1 MNDAFDVAVVGA
13 GTAGAAAAAFCAEQ
27 GMRVCLLERR
37 PLEDAGAR
45 WINGVPAWAFERARL
60 TLPQAPELRGR
71 GQAFHMLAGYGPQ
84 RLRIEGHGVLE
95 LDMRRLVARLQQQ
108 ARGHGTQLH
117 GQTAVHSVSSEGL
130 ETSAGTVRARY
141 VIDASGL
148 SGARLLAQ
156 PRVDPLHLCAAAQ
169 ELREITDTD
178 GAAAWFAGHGVGMGE
193 TLCFTG
199 IAGGYSILMLRADSP
214 TELNLLSG
222 TIPASGQPSG
232 TALLQRV
239 CQEHAWI
246 GAKILGGRRA
256 IPLRRPY
263 DRLSDGQVALLGDAG
278 CQVFSA
284 HGSGIGIGL
293 VAARLLADELAA
305 GRGLTG
311 YATRFQRE
319 LGGLLA
325 SVDLVRRF
333 CQSLSAHEMGQ
344 LMAAGVVDPAMAGAA
359 LIQKHPQLQLARLP
373 AKLAGLLG
381 QPRVA
386 LRALK
391 LGLQIGAARLLY
403 RHYRPEDAGWSRL
416 VAAVFGET
424 SDGVATALGSSRV
437 GAAPH

>member
-1 MNDAFDVAVVGA
+1 MVKQFDVAVVGA

-27 GMRVCLLERR
+27 GLRVCLLERR
-37 PLEDAGAR
+37 PLEQAGAR

-60 TLPQAPELRGR
+60 ALPQAPELRGH

-84 RLRIEGHGVLE
+84 RLRVDGQGVLE

-108 ARGHGTQLH
+108 ARDHGTQLR
-117 GQTAVHSVSSEGL
+117 GQTAVHGLSAEGL
-130 ETSAGTVRARY
+130 ETSAGSVRARWI
-141 VIDASGL
+141 VDASGL

-156 PRVDPLHLCAAAQ
+156 PRVDPRHLCAAAQ

-178 GAAAWFAGHGVGMGE
+178 AAAAWFAGHGVGMGE

-214 TELNLLSG
+214 RELNLLSG
-222 TIPASGQPSG
+222 TIPARGQPSG
-232 TALLQRV
+232 TALLQDV

-246 GAKILGGRRA
+246 GGKILGGRRA

-263 DRLSDGQVALLGDAG
+263 DRLSDGRVALLGDAG

-325 SVDLVRRF
+325 SVDLFRRF
-333 CQSLSAHEMGQ
+333 SQSLSAHEMGQ
-344 LMAAGVVDPAMAGAA
+344 LMAGGVVDSEMAGAA
-359 LIQKHPQLQLARLP
+359 LVQRLPCVRLARLP
-373 AKLAGLLG
+373 GQLAGLLR
-381 QPRVA
+381 QPGVA

-391 LGLQIGAARLLY
+391 TGLQIGAAQLLY
-403 RHYRPEDAGWSRL
+403 RHYRPEHAGWSRL
-416 VAAVFGET
+416 VAAVFGES
-424 SDGVATALGSSRV
+424 SDAVARPVRVARV
-437 GAAPH
+437 GAAG